1 VEKIVV
7 GTIDDWKL
15 LIDDR
20 VGEHFRPESA
30 VHGLLDERCATAG
43 CPATKPGVADEPL
56 AAVGFF
62 RDPCVGEH
70 DIFICPHSVFVGG
83 YVSRDGWL
91 LIIQGDND
99 DTTQIVCPLHA
110 MTLVGNGQLAC
121 FSFRSFLGEAT
132 NLALDD
138 GAIVNMDI
146 VNPFS

>member
-1 VEKIVV
+1 MEKIVV
-7 GTIDDWKL
+7 STIDGWRL

-20 VGEHFRPESA
+20 VGEHFRPES
-30 VHGLLDERCATAG
+30 VVRGLLSDGCATAG
-43 CPATKPGVADEPL
+43 CPATKQGIAHEPL

-62 RDPCVGEH
+62 RDPCIGDH

-91 LIIQGDND
+91 LVPGDDD
-99 DTTQIVCPLHA
+99 DTTQALCPLHA
-110 MTLVGNGQLAC
+110 MTLVGDGQLAG

-138 GAIVNMDI
+138 GGVVNMDI